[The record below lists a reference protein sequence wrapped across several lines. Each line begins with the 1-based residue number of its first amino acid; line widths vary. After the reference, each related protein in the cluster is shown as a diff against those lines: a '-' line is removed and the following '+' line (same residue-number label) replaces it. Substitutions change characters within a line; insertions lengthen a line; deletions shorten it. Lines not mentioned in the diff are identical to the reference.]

1 MSTQTVRNIINTQI
15 DSVLNRAKKE
25 LKNEGK
31 KKISE
36 LQNELPTPDEIISK
50 LQTDINEETCSE
62 SGINKQD
69 KKYQTIKNSLDT
81 IQNTVKNAL
90 ENINNTEE
98 KIKPISEE
106 LGPVSEIKNFAELLK
121 NTLIPILTIAILAV
135 PVILAALTGPAGN
148 AKAADA
154 AQKRRD
160 KADSKVK
167 EFKALIQSIPLM
179 IAPYK
184 KKALKL
190 LAILTGIK
198 VALTTLDA
206 LISKLKLYAFAKVLE
221 TEEGCNDLS
230 NNANVSVGNSNNR
243 IIPDPNGPTELE
255 NYMSFLNDNYK
266 DVYDKLQSSKNQKA
280 IERIF
285 ILKDNLE
292 EDYNISFKVTNS

>member
-50 LQTDINEETCSE
+50 LQTDINKEACSE
-62 SGINKQD
+62 SGKSKQD
-69 KKYQTIKNSLDT
+69 KKYQKIKNSLDT

-106 LGPVSEIKNFAELLK
+106 LGPVTEIKNFAELLK

-135 PVILAALTGPAGN
+135 PIVLAALTGPAGN

-167 EFKALIQSIPLM
+167 EFNALIQSIPLM

-190 LAILTGIK
+190 LAILIGIK
-198 VALTTLDA
+198 TALTTLDA
-206 LISKLKLYAFAKVLE
+206 IISKLKLYAFAKVLE

-230 NNANVSVGNSNNR
+230 NKANTSVGNSNNR

-255 NYMSFLNDNYK
+255 SYMSFLNDNYK

-285 ILKDNLE
+285 ILKNNLE
-292 EDYNISFKVTNS
+292 EDYNISFKVINS

>member
-1 MSTQTVRNIINTQI
+1 MSTQTIRNIINTQI

-50 LQTDINEETCSE
+50 LQTDINEETCGE
-62 SGINKQD
+62 SGKNKQD

-106 LGPVSEIKNFAELLK
+106 LGPVTEIKNFAELLK

-154 AQKRRD
+154 AQMRRD

-167 EFKALIQSIPLM
+167 EFKAPVTSRRMTPE
-179 IAPYK
+179 
-184 KKALKL
+184 
-190 LAILTGIK
+190 IK
-198 VALTTLDA
+198 
-206 LISKLKLYAFAKVLE
+206 E
-221 TEEGCNDLS
+221 T
-230 NNANVSVGNSNNR
+230 
-243 IIPDPNGPTELE
+243 
-255 NYMSFLNDNYK
+255 
-266 DVYDKLQSSKNQKA
+266 
-280 IERIF
+280 
-285 ILKDNLE
+285 ILKMYRNNPKMSCQKIANTMGINSGRVSE
-292 EDYNISFKVTNS
+292 TIKEYMENI